1 MLFLAEF
8 PFKSIYV
15 VLWNSAA
22 GCFLGPTFLRVI
34 DRERPVAELVVTR
47 HAQIHTFFLK
57 FLLAT
62 YISVREDCIILA
74 TISLIIRIVII
85 PTFATLG
92 AGDIVTVA
100 RQEIR
105 SCITPDKR
113 RLSIVIAI
121 VTTIVIIAAFIINGI
136 ARAPSY
142 PTDNGAS
149 CAADLSAFIGEWVSV
164 SVQAERADGHSH
176 VLVEFSRK

>member
-85 PTFATLG
+85 PTFAALG
-92 AGDIVTVA
+92 AGDIVTIA

-105 SCITPDKR
+105 SCISPDKR
-113 RLSIVIAI
+113 RLSVIVTI
-121 VTTIVIIAAFIINGI
+121 VTTIVVITVIINGI

-142 PTDNGAS
+142 PTNNGAS
-149 CAADLSAFIGEWVSV
+149 
-164 SVQAERADGHSH
+164 
-176 VLVEFSRK
+176 

>member
-15 VLWNSAA
+15 VVWNGAA
-22 GCFLGPTFLRVI
+22 GCFLGPAFLRVI
-34 DRERPVAELVVTR
+34 NRERPVAELVVTR

-62 YISVREDCIILA
+62 FISVRKDCIILA
-74 TISLIIRIVII
+74 TISLIIRIVIV
-85 PTFATLG
+85 PTFAALR
-92 AGDIVTVA
+92 ACDIVTVA

-105 SCITPDKR
+105 SCISPDKR
-113 RLSIVIAI
+113 RLSVVIAVVTIIITII
-121 VTTIVIIAAFIINGI
+121 VVIAVIIYGI
-136 ARAPSY
+136 ACAPSY

-149 CAADLSAFIGEWVSV
+149 
-164 SVQAERADGHSH
+164 
-176 VLVEFSRK
+176 

>member
-15 VLWNSAA
+15 VLWNGAA
-22 GCFLGPTFLRVI
+22 GCFLGPAFLRVI

-57 FLLAT
+57 FLLAAN
-62 YISVREDCIILA
+62 ISVRENCIILT

-85 PTFATLG
+85 PTFAALG

-105 SCITPDKR
+105 SCISTDKR
-113 RLSIVIAI
+113 RLSVVIAI
-121 VTTIVIIAAFIINGI
+121 VTTIVVIAVIINGI

-142 PTDNGAS
+142 PTDNGDS
-149 CAADLSAFIGEWVSV
+149 CAADLSALISEWVSA
-164 SVQAERADGHSH
+164 SVQAERTDGHCH
-176 VLVEFSRK
+176 VLVEFARK

>member
-8 PFKSIYV
+8 PFKPIYV
-15 VLWNSAA
+15 VLWNGSA
-22 GCFLGPTFLRVI
+22 GCFLGSAFLRVI

-47 HAQIHTFFLK
+47 HAQIHAFFLK

-85 PTFATLG
+85 PTFAALR

-105 SCITPDKR
+105 SCISPDKC
-113 RLSIVIAI
+113 RLSVVIAI
-121 VTTIVIIAAFIINGI
+121 VTTIVVIAVIINGI
-136 ARAPSY
+136 ASAPSY

-149 CAADLSAFIGEWVSV
+149 CAADLSALIGEWVSA
-164 SVQAERADGHSH
+164 SVQTERADGHCH

>member
-74 TISLIIRIVII
+74 TISLIIRIVIV
-85 PTFATLG
+85 PTFAALG
-92 AGDIVTVA
+92 AGDIVTIT

-105 SCITPDKR
+105 SCISPNKR

-121 VTTIVIIAAFIINGI
+121 TIATVTIIAVIINGI
-136 ARAPSY
+136 ASAPSY

-149 CAADLSAFIGEWVSV
+149 
-164 SVQAERADGHSH
+164 
-176 VLVEFSRK
+176 